1 MIWPGVLRFM
11 GSQRVGHDWATDL
24 IWSESPSKILQFY
37 EWTFFEVFSYSWFYL
52 VSWTPRKEVRSLVF
66 YTWGAG
72 PQRGRLVC
80 PKSPWICVRAC
91 VRLWLSF
98 SGPLSLLL
106 GCLPQCLQ
114 CPQRLWCQQ
123 MLWMPFSW
131 VGPLAWRERN
141 SGWDLTSQDCLP
153 GGEQVEEFTRP
164 KQGSCWLQIILLSL
178 IESGARL
185 WS

>member
-1 MIWPGVLRFM
+1 MIRPGVLRFM
-11 GSQRVGHDWATDL
+11 GSQRVGHDWVTDL

-52 VSWTPRKEVRSLVF
+52 ISWTPSKEVRSLVF

-91 VRLWLSF
+91 VKLWLSF

-114 CPQRLWCQQ
+114 CPQRLWCQE

-131 VGPLAWRERN
+131 WAHW
-141 SGWDLTSQDCLP
+141 P
-153 GGEQVEEFTRP
+153 GGKETLAGTSHPKTASLVESRWKNSP
-164 KQGSCWLQIILLSL
+164 GQSR
-178 IESGARL
+178 GAADCK
-185 WS
+185 SSFSA